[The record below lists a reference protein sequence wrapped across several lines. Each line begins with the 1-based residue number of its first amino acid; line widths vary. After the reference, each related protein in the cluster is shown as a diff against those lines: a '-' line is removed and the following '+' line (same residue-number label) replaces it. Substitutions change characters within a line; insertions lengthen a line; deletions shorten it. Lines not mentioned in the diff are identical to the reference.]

1 MIRIDEMGFPARI
14 FGALYRAGIRT
25 MDELKN
31 RSDDELLAI
40 KDIGPYSVMMVRKKI
55 QTFES
60 GCLDMEFLSSFIVT
74 DRVHIG
80 DTVLS
85 VGVRKKAPMGFVLWK
100 ATSKGSV
107 QFNGTYYTSYA
118 EAVKELCRCALALAE
133 K

>member
-60 GCLDMEFLSSFIVT
+60 GCLDMEFLSSFTVT
-74 DRVHIG
+74 DRIHIG

-85 VGVRKKAPMGFVLWK
+85 VGIRKKAPLVLSFGK
-100 ATSKGSV
+100 PPQK
-107 QFNGTYYTSYA
+107 
-118 EAVKELCRCALALAE
+118 EAFSLTAHIIPPMPKPLRNCVDVP
-133 K
+133 

>member
-1 MIRIDEMGFPARI
+1 MIRIDEMGFPTRI

-25 MDELKN
+25 MDELKH

-40 KDIGPYSVMMVRKKI
+40 KDIGPHAVMMIRKKI
-55 QTFES
+55 QVFES

-74 DRVHIG
+74 DRVHVG

-100 ATSKGSV
+100 GTSNGAV
-107 QFNGTYYTSYA
+107 QYYVA
-118 EAVKELCRCALALAE
+118 
-133 K
+133 